1 MKPHFLLALATLAC
15 AAKSHAQAPQVLAA
29 PQFAPAQFA
38 PAQFVPAGLK
48 GDGVSDDTAA
58 IQAALDAA
66 AKTGGEVFLPPAK
79 YLLRGNLNIPTGVS
93 LQGSWRGPHH
103 GAWQIGST
111 LLLTGG
117 RGDEN
122 AAPSI
127 TLQQSSGFRG
137 FTMLW
142 PEQKW
147 PQIVAYPWAIHG
159 VGMHNTIENV
169 TFCNAYQ
176 GIKIGQ
182 TASSELHLIRNVFGC
197 VLRRGV
203 FIDST
208 TDIGRLENVHFN
220 PHYWPRSNHPSSNGA
235 KDMDV
240 AGYMAS
246 NLEAFIFGRSDWE
259 YVANCFVFA
268 AKVGYHFIET
278 PAGACNAQLLN
289 IGGDYCQTGLL
300 IDKIQP
306 IGLQVTNG
314 AFTSFGGGPN
324 VGIATS
330 PGAVGAAQFVN
341 CNFWATPGGAARL
354 EGALNVSFSDCHF
367 LDVPGYEADH
377 AAINASAG
385 RLNLRGC
392 TFGKAG
398 RAIDLKRGVLTA
410 IVAENLQP
418 GGLNVSSAI
427 GRRAQMALNE
437 EVIGPSGANYRVKM
451 GGGDEAWVRGGFY
464 GAEPSKEAPAGSPFG
479 GARWSSGAGRI
490 ELPVESGKAYTARV
504 FLNLRPRQ
512 PAQSIS
518 IEGGPSI
525 ASSKEGSQVLE
536 LQIPAALTRGKKSIT
551 LLIGGATWKPSV
563 LLAPSGDARDLGAYV
578 LGVEMISE
586 PGAPVEDLN

>member
-1 MKPHFLLALATLAC
+1 MNPKLLLAFAVLAV
-15 AAKSHAQAPQVLAA
+15 AASPRAQAQPQVLAA
-29 PQFAPAQFA
+29 PRIMQMP
-38 PAQFVPAGLK
+38 PNVK
-48 GDGVSDDTAA
+48 GDGLADDTAA

-66 AKTGGEVFLPPAK
+66 GKLGGEVVLPSGK
-79 YLLRGNLNIPTGVS
+79 YLLRGTLSIPTGVVLS
-93 LQGSWRGPHH
+93 GSWQEPHH
-103 GAWQIGST
+103 GAWQSGST
-111 LLLTGG
+111 LLVTGG

-127 TLQQSSGFRG
+127 TLQQSSALRG

-147 PQIVAYPWAIHG
+147 PDIVAYPWAIHG
-159 VGMHNTIENV
+159 VGMHNTVENV

-182 TASSELHLIRNVFGC
+182 PSSELHLIRNVFGC
-197 VLRRGV
+197 VLRRGI

-235 KDMDV
+235 KDMDI
-240 AGYMAS
+240 AGYMAQ
-246 NLEAFIFGRSDWE
+246 NLEAFIFGRSDWQ
-259 YVANCFVFA
+259 YVTDCFVFA

-306 IGLQVTNG
+306 IGIQVTNG

-354 EGALNVSFSDCHF
+354 EGALNVAFSDCHF
-367 LDVPGYEADH
+367 LDVPGFDADH

-398 RAIDLKRGVLTA
+398 RAIDLKRGVLAA
-410 IVAENLQP
+410 IVAQNLQP
-418 GGLNVSSAI
+418 GGLNISNGI
-427 GRRAQMALNE
+427 GRRAQLALNE
-437 EVIGPSGANYRVKM
+437 EIIGPSGANYRIKM
-451 GGGDEAWVRGGFY
+451 GAGDESWVRGGFY
-464 GAEPSKEAPAGSPFG
+464 GAEATKEAPAGSPFG

-490 ELPVESGKAYTARV
+490 ELPVASGQAYTARV
-504 FLNLRPRQ
+504 FLSLRPRQ
-512 PAQSIS
+512 PAQTIS
-518 IEGGPSI
+518 IEGGP
-525 ASSKEGSQVLE
+525 AATASKEGAQVLE
-536 LQIPAALTRGKKSIT
+536 LKIPAALTQGKTSVMLK
-551 LLIGGATWKPSV
+551 IGGATWKPSV
-563 LLAPSGDARDLGAYV
+563 LMAPDKDARDLGAYL
-578 LGVEMISE
+578 LGVEMTSQ
-586 PGAPVEDLN
+586 PAAPIEDLN